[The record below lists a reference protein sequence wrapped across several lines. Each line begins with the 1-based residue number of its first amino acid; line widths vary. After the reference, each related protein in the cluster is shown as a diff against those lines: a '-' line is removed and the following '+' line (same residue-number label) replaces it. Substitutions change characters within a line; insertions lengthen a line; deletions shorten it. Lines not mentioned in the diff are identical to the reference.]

1 VQNVGRGIPVVVF
14 GASHPDSCVK
24 AIPDWEMANLGCTV
38 MHSKP
43 TLESAYQAAWLYG
56 LNPIRILLKLG

>member
-1 VQNVGRGIPVVVF
+1 VF